1 MSAEENKAVVRR
13 YYEEFWNKGDVAVV
27 EECFAPEVLLDGKH
41 VGWASW
47 RDGLTAWLRAFPD
60 IQHHVDHLIAEGAH
74 SRRPP

>member
-1 MSAEENKAVVRR
+1 M
-13 YYEEFWNKGDVAVV
+13 WPVV